1 MSITQ
6 NQFEQLTEMGIS
18 LWQSRTSDNH
28 SDATKTKTV
37 SYLEIDLAALT
48 SQTLFTDILLAA
60 GLTIGE
66 VSHQGDHL
74 DLGLFNWYFTTEQSQ
89 NQSAEKIQWQ
99 EQKLVT
105 PSIADISKS
114 PALKKQLWHLLGKQA
129 Q

>member
-18 LWQSRTSDNH
+18 LWQSRSTDKE
-28 SDATKTKTV
+28 SDAVSTQPI
-37 SYLEIDLAALT
+37 SYLDINLTELAN
-48 SQTLFTDILLAA
+48 QQLFTDILLAT

-74 DLGLFNWYFTTEQSQ
+74 DLGLFNWYFTTSP
-89 NQSAEKIQWQ
+89 SADTIQWQ
-99 EQKLVT
+99 EQQLFT
-105 PSIADISKS
+105 PSIDNISKS
-114 PALKKQLWHLLGKQA
+114 PALKKQLWHLLGTQA

>member
-6 NQFEQLTEMGIS
+6 DQFEQLTEMGIS
-18 LWQSRTSDNH
+18 LWQSRSRDKKSDTVVTQ
-28 SDATKTKTV
+28 SV
-37 SYLEIDLAALT
+37 SYLDIDFVALT
-48 SQTLFTDILLAA
+48 SQQLFTDILLAM

-74 DLGLFNWYFTTEQSQ
+74 DLGLFNWYFSASEPTEQ
-89 NQSAEKIQWQ
+89 IQWQ
-99 EQKLVT
+99 GQQLYT
-105 PSIADISKS
+105 PSIANISKS